1 MKLNSALS
9 VLFSVLLPFNP
20 FRQIDRT
27 KDFIVSIYDIQC
39 NADNKGM

>member
-9 VLFSVLLPFNP
+9 VLFSVLLPVTHL
-20 FRQIDRT
+20 DRIE
-27 KDFIVSIYDIQC
+27 DYIVSIYDIQC